1 MYAKP
6 MKSKTLLSSAVALL
20 CLLLR
25 FSAQAL
31 DILTTTASLGAL
43 SREIGGDQV
52 KVSVM
57 APPDRDP
64 HDLTA
69 KPSLLSL
76 ARSADGL
83 VSIGAGLE
91 EGWLPAVLEQAGNPR
106 IQPGQ
111 PGALIATQHVELIKE
126 TREGNPFFGH
136 IHKQGNPHI
145 HMDPVRMASVATA
158 LGEWLAH
165 LDTPHAAEYR
175 SRAQQS
181 AQRLLA
187 FSQKASAQLQ
197 GAPGVVLYHED
208 ALYFLTRFNIPL
220 LGTLEPS
227 PGVPPSATHLQELIQ
242 ALRGKRGMV
251 IRAPYQADDG
261 AAMLAHELGWKAVA
275 LPMEP
280 AANTDLQGYLAMLEL
295 WVSALAKQP

>member
-1 MYAKP
+1 
-6 MKSKTLLSSAVALL
+6 MKSNTLLTATAACLG
-20 CLLLR
+20 LLLS

-43 SREIGGDQV
+43 TRDIGGEQV

-69 KPSLLSL
+69 KPSLLSR

-111 PGALIATQHVELIKE
+111 PGSLVATQHVELIKE

-145 HMDPVRMASVATA
+145 QMDPVRMARVAEA
-158 LGEWLAH
+158 LGVWLAQ
-165 LDTPHAAEYR
+165 LDPAHSAEYR
-175 SRAQQS
+175 SRAEQV
-181 AQRLLA
+181 AQRLNS
-187 FSQKASAQLQ
+187 FSQNASTQLK
-197 GAPGVVLYHED
+197 GASGVVLYHED

-220 LGTLEPS
+220 LGTLEPF

-251 IRAPYQADDG
+251 IRAPYQAEDG
-261 AAMLAHELGWKAVA
+261 AEMLAHELDWKAVA

-280 AANTDLQGYLAMLEL
+280 AANADVQGYLAMLEK
-295 WVSALAKQP
+295 WVSTLAKQP